1 MMSLLS
7 VTGLMQSDV
16 ATWAETLQTWL
27 SSPWV
32 VYPALVLA
40 GFVAGVV
47 NTIAGGGSF
56 LTLPALIYLGGLDP
70 KIANGTNR
78 VALLLSTASSTT
90 VFHRAGHLDQRAMWR
105 MLLPTLIGVPPGAL
119 LAYYLPRE
127 TFQVVF
133 GALFLAM
140 AVFLALKPK
149 SLLSPEKPISRSRAA
164 ETVLFIFVGIYIGF
178 LQAGMGVILLVCMSL
193 FHARELIG
201 ANAIKNGIGFV
212 VTVVAAAMFW
222 LLDLIEWVPGLVMA
236 IGNLMGGLV
245 GARLAIHKGEKFIFA
260 FVIVVMIATGSK
272 MVWDVVAG

>member
-1 MMSLLS
+1 MLPMLLAQAD
-7 VTGLMQSDV
+7 T
-16 ATWAETLQTWL
+16 ATWLDTLQAWL
-27 SSPWV
+27 TSPWV
-32 VYPALVLA
+32 AYPALVVA
-40 GFVAGVV
+40 GFIAGVV

-78 VALLLSTASSTT
+78 VAVLLSTASSTT
-90 VFHRAGHLDQRAMWR
+90 VFHRAGHLDKRALLR

-140 AVFLALKPK
+140 AVFLALRPK
-149 SLLSPEKPISRSRAA
+149 SLLNPEKPLSRSRSA
-164 ETVLFIFVGIYIGF
+164 ETVLFIGVGIYIGF

-201 ANAIKNGIGFV
+201 ANAIKNGIGLV
-212 VTVVAAAMFW
+212 VTIVAVAMFW
-222 LLDLIEWVPGLVMA
+222 MLDLIQWVPGLVMA
-236 IGNLMGGLV
+236 MGNLIGGLV
-245 GARLAIHKGEKFIFA
+245 GARLAIHKGEKFIFG
-260 FVIVVMIATGSK
+260 FVIVVMIATGAK
-272 MVWDVVAG
+272 LVWDALGG